1 MDKLTFCTLILKQL
15 HELDACRPLKDD
27 YIIGREFRKES
38 YKRNLYDW
46 ESQKSVLL
54 KLLNTTISEAYA
66 YDVEISEAYAYHVEE

>member
-54 KLLNTTISEAYA
+54 KLLNTTISEAYG
-66 YDVEISEAYAYHVEE
+66 YEVEE

>member
-54 KLLNTTISEAYA
+54 ELLNTTISEAYG
-66 YDVEISEAYAYHVEE
+66 YEVEE